1 MGGVNAVDVAI
12 AGLCLVFAVSGLFQ
26 GLVRQLFSIVGIVA
40 GHLLGIR
47 YYAFAQKTLKLSF
60 QYSEAAG
67 YLVVFLVAWLA
78 VRLVGGLVEG
88 KVRGSKLSG
97 TDRAAGV
104 AAGMLKGALLSVLLV
119 FLLVVLLPRDS
130 RVLRE
135 SKAAPHAITAGRWL
149 AGVFPGQIADPFR
162 EKASAR

>member
-1 MGGVNAVDVAI
+1 MNPVDVAVAVI
-12 AGLCLVFAVSGLFQ
+12 ALWFGLSGLLH
-26 GLVRQLFSIVGIVA
+26 GMVRQLFSLGGIVA

-47 YYAFAQKTLKLSF
+47 YYPLAQKYLKLSF

-67 YLVVFLVAWLA
+67 YLAVFLVVWVA
-78 VRLVGGLVEG
+78 VRLIGALVEG

-97 TDRAAGV
+97 MDRMAGLLVGLAKAALV
-104 AAGMLKGALLSVLLV
+104 SVLLV

-135 SKAAPHAITAGRWL
+135 SRAAPHAIAAGRWISG
-149 AGVFPGQIADPFR
+149 AFPGKIADPFL
-162 EKASAR
+162 EKAPSR